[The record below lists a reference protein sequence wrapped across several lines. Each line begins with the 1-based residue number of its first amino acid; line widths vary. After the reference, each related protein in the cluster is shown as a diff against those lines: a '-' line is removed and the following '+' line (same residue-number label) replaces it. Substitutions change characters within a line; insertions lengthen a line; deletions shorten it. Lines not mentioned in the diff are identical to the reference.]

1 MKTSLFK
8 EILHAHWMC
17 NDEMLKVGV
26 AYYIKEVVLKDD
38 FFKDDNKHKE
48 LKKEFVKAYKRLKE
62 YEHNASKDKDDL
74 EFECLNDSKG
84 LNNGRTVHITRHA
97 LNAKVGFRIS

>member
-1 MKTSLFK
+1 MENDLSSEELNALHEQEATQSKEIIVVEMKTSFFK

-26 AYYIKEVVLKDD
+26 DYYIKEVVLKDD

-48 LKKEFVKAYKRLKE
+48 LKKESVKAYKRLKE
-62 YEHNASKDKDDL
+62 YEHNARYK
-74 EFECLNDSKG
+74 
-84 LNNGRTVHITRHA
+84 
-97 LNAKVGFRIS
+97 